1 MNCPNCG
8 TSNLDNATIC
18 INCGRSL
25 GPAPVTPPVTQ
36 SYTPPPPS
44 APYGGTSSAAATGPT
59 IPNYL
64 IQSILVTFC
73 CCLPFGIVAIIFAAQ
88 VNSKLAAGDRAG
100 ALEASRKAKMW
111 TWIALGTGLLVW
123 IVMMTVWGAAIANAI
138 REGNF
143 S

>member
-8 TSNLDNATIC
+8 TTNLDNASIC

-25 GPAPVTPPVTQ
+25 GP
-36 SYTPPPPS
+36 TPPPPPVNQS
-44 APYGGTSSAAATGPT
+44 YVPPPSAARPAPTGP
-59 IPNYL
+59 IVPNYL

-73 CCLPFGIVAIIFAAQ
+73 CCLPFGIIAIIFAAQ
-88 VNSKLAAGDRAG
+88 VNSKLAAGDHAG
-100 ALEASRKAKMW
+100 AVDASRKAKMW

-123 IVMMTVWGAAIANAI
+123 VVMLAMWGTAIATAI
-138 REGNF
+138 REGDF